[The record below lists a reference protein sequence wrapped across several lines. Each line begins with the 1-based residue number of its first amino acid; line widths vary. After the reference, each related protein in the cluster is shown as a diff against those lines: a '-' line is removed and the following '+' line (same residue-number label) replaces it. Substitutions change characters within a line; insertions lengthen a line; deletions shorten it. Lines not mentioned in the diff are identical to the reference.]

1 MTQSVLVSS
10 NCVGVLIF
18 ELSYQS
24 RVNNFYRANFY
35 PDISSGL
42 AQLHQF
48 LSGKMPPAF
57 PQNSKISI
65 RTDLRNFKEF
75 RQFLSG
81 SGHGIWGY
89 FPGSWSHKRRIGGMI
104 LLDLQNVP
112 RFRHPDL
119 HYIAVPLCKRRNDR
133 QKPRHSKS
141 KLKGGAPNSSPQQLS
156 R

>member
-48 LSGKMPPAF
+48 LSRKMPLAF
-57 PQNSKISI
+57 RQNSKISI
-65 RTDLRNFKEF
+65 RTDLRNFKKF

-81 SGHGIWGY
+81 SGHGI
-89 FPGSWSHKRRIGGMI
+89 
-104 LLDLQNVP
+104 
-112 RFRHPDL
+112 
-119 HYIAVPLCKRRNDR
+119 
-133 QKPRHSKS
+133 
-141 KLKGGAPNSSPQQLS
+141 
-156 R
+156 